1 MAKKDT
7 VDVADDD
14 STDVEPSAELELEF
28 RGVTF
33 KFPRDRNEWP
43 TKAIQ
48 AFSRRKYADG
58 VEQVL
63 GETQWEI
70 LNDLAPK
77 YKDFFEFI
85 NVFGELQDK
94 ECTGG

>member
-1 MAKKDT
+1 MPKKT
-7 VDVADDD
+7 EVTEDVVEDAEP
-14 STDVEPSAELELEF
+14 STDVEVEF

-33 KFPRDRNEWP
+33 TFPRDRDEWP

-63 GETQWEI
+63 GSQQWDM
-70 LNDLAPK
+70 LNDIAPK
-77 YKDFFEFI
+77 YKEFFEFI
-85 NVFGELQDK
+85 NVFGDVQDK

>member
-1 MAKKDT
+1 MMPKKTEEVEVPVDDT
-7 VDVADDD
+7 P
-14 STDVEPSAELELEF
+14 STDVELEF

-33 KFPRDRNEWP
+33 TFPRDRDEWP

-48 AFSRRKYADG
+48 AFSKRKYADG

-63 GETQWEI
+63 GSMQWDM
-70 LNDLAPK
+70 LNDIAPK
-77 YKDFFEFI
+77 YKDFFAFI
-85 NVFGELQDK
+85 EVFGELQDK

>member
-1 MAKKDT
+1 MAKKGETPDET
-7 VDVADDD
+7 PDEVVEE
-14 STDVEPSAELELEF
+14 STDVTLEF
-28 RGVTF
+28 RGI
-33 KFPRDRNEWP
+33 KFSFQRDRNEWP

-48 AFSRRKYADG
+48 AFSKRKYADG

-63 GETQWEI
+63 GVQQWEL
-70 LNDLAPK
+70 LNEIAPK

-85 NVFGELQDK
+85 EVFGELQAE